1 MSVDIFNFG
10 SAELFVL
17 LFLQRGDAHGYEL
30 MSKIEESSQGLLSV
44 KSASLYPILYRLED
58 RGYISSERVFVES
71 TAKNRRGNSARV
83 RVMYHLEP
91 AGRER
96 IEELVTEYRN
106 YFKGGN
112 LILDEYYGGDSD
124 EQ

>member
-17 LFLQRGDAHGYEL
+17 LFLSRGDAHGYEL
-30 MSKIEESSQGLLSV
+30 MTKIEESSHGFLSV

-58 RGYISSERVFVES
+58 NGFISSERVFVES
-71 TAKNRRGNSARV
+71 ATKRRRSASARV
-83 RVMYHLEP
+83 RVIYHLEP
-91 AGRER
+91 SGVQR

-106 YFKGGN
+106 FFEGGK

-124 EQ
+124 DK

>member
-17 LFLQRGDAHGYEL
+17 LFLSHGDAHGYEL
-30 MSKIEESSQGLLSV
+30 MTKIEESSHGLLSV

-58 RGYISSERVFVES
+58 NGLISSEKIFVES
-71 TAKNRRGNSARV
+71 ATKKRKGTSARV
-83 RVMYHLEP
+83 RVVYHLEP
-91 AGRER
+91 AGVQR

-106 YFKGGN
+106 FFEGGK

-124 EQ
+124 GE

>member
-17 LFLQRGDAHGYEL
+17 LFLSHGDAHGYEL
-30 MSKIEESSQGLLSV
+30 MSKIEKSSKGLLSV

-58 RGYISSERVFVES
+58 NGYISSERVFVES
-71 TAKNRRGNSARV
+71 TAKNRRGTSARV
-83 RVMYHLEP
+83 RVVYHLEP

-96 IEELVTEYRN
+96 IEKLLAEYRS
-106 YFKGGN
+106 FVEGGKF
-112 LILDEYYGGDSD
+112 ILDEYYGGECD
-124 EQ
+124 EE